1 MKRNLL
7 AASIA
12 LSIFALAGCEKEP
25 ELSDPIQQASYGIG
39 MNMGESLMN
48 DGLDDIDPEALALGM
63 KDALAGKESRVED
76 ADLTAAFESLQ
87 TRAQERATAL
97 SEEAVQANQD
107 FLAENAQVEGVT
119 TTDSGLQY
127 QVLEEGEGEVS
138 PGPNDVVTVHYEGR
152 LLDGTVFD
160 SSISRGE
167 PVDLPVSGVIPGWVE
182 ILQLMQVGDKF
193 KVTIPSD
200 LAYGEASPS
209 PVIPPN
215 SILVFEMELLAIQ
228 SDDQA
233 EEETTAE

>member
-12 LSIFALAGCEKEP
+12 LSLFALAGCDKEP
-25 ELSDPIQQASYGIG
+25 ELADPIQQASYGIG
-39 MNMGESLMN
+39 LNMGESLMN

-63 KDALAGKESRVED
+63 KDALAGEVSRVSDEE
-76 ADLTAAFESLQ
+76 LTAAFEVLQ
-87 TRAQERATAL
+87 TRAQERATSL
-97 SEEAVQANQD
+97 GEEAAQANVD
-107 FLAENAQVEGVT
+107 FLAENAKLEGVI

-127 QVLEEGEGEVS
+127 EVLTEGDGEVS
-138 PGPNDVVTVHYEGR
+138 PGPDDVVTVHYEGR

-182 ILQLMQVGDKF
+182 ILQLMHVGDKL
-193 KVTIPSD
+193 KVTIPSE

-215 SILVFEMELLAIQ
+215 SILIFEMELLEIQ
-228 SDDQA
+228 SDDESA
-233 EEETTAE
+233 GE

>member
-12 LSIFALAGCEKEP
+12 LSLFALAGCDKEP
-25 ELSDPIQQASYGIG
+25 ELADPIQQASYGIG
-39 MNMGESLMN
+39 LNMGESLMN

-63 KDALAGKESRVED
+63 KDALAGEVSRVSDEE
-76 ADLTAAFESLQ
+76 LTAAFEVLQ
-87 TRAQERATAL
+87 TRAQERAASL
-97 SEEAVQANQD
+97 GEEAAQANVD
-107 FLAENAQVEGVT
+107 FLAENAKLEGVI

-127 QVLEEGEGEVS
+127 EVLTEGEGEIS
-138 PGPNDVVTVHYEGR
+138 PGPDDVVTVHYEGR

-182 ILQLMQVGDKF
+182 ILQLMHVGDKL
-193 KVTIPSD
+193 KVTIPSE

-215 SILVFEMELLAIQ
+215 SILIFEMELLEIQ
-228 SDDQA
+228 SDDESA
-233 EEETTAE
+233 GE

>member
-12 LSIFALAGCEKEP
+12 LSLFALAGCDKEP
-25 ELSDPIQQASYGIG
+25 ELADPIQQASYGIG
-39 MNMGESLMN
+39 LNMGESLMN

-63 KDALAGKESRVED
+63 KDALAGEVSRVSDEE
-76 ADLTAAFESLQ
+76 LTAAFEVLQ
-87 TRAQERATAL
+87 TRAQERAASL
-97 SEEAVQANQD
+97 GEEAAQANVD
-107 FLAENAQVEGVT
+107 FLAENAKLEGVI

-127 QVLEEGEGEVS
+127 EVLTEGDGEVS
-138 PGPNDVVTVHYEGR
+138 PGPDDVVTVHYEGR

-182 ILQLMQVGDKF
+182 ILQLMHVGDKL
-193 KVTIPSD
+193 KVTIPSE

-215 SILVFEMELLAIQ
+215 SILIFEMELLEIQ
-228 SDDQA
+228 SDDESA
-233 EEETTAE
+233 GE

>member
-7 AASIA
+7 AASVA
-12 LSIFALAGCEKEP
+12 LSIFALAGCDKEP

-39 MNMGESLMN
+39 LNMGESLMN

-63 KDALAGKESRVED
+63 KDALAGEVSRVSDEE
-76 ADLTAAFESLQ
+76 LTAAFEVLQ
-87 TRAQERATAL
+87 TRAQERAASL
-97 SEEAVQANQD
+97 GEEAAQANVD
-107 FLAENAQVEGVT
+107 FLAENAQQEGVI

-138 PGPNDVVTVHYEGR
+138 PGPDDVVTVHYEGR

-182 ILQLMQVGDKF
+182 ILQLMQVGDKL
-193 KVTIPSD
+193 KVTIPSE

-215 SILVFEMELLAIQ
+215 SILIFEMELLEIQ
-228 SDDQA
+228 SDDDST
-233 EEETTAE
+233 EE

>member
-12 LSIFALAGCEKEP
+12 LSLFALAGCDKEP
-25 ELSDPIQQASYGIG
+25 ELADPIQQASYGIG
-39 MNMGESLMN
+39 LNMGESLMN

-63 KDALAGKESRVED
+63 KDALAGEVSRVSDEE
-76 ADLTAAFESLQ
+76 LTAAFEVLQ
-87 TRAQERATAL
+87 TRAQERAVSL
-97 SEEAVQANQD
+97 GEEAAQANLD
-107 FLAENAQVEGVT
+107 FLAENAKAEGVI

-127 QVLEEGEGEVS
+127 QVLEEGEGDVS
-138 PGPNDVVTVHYEGR
+138 PGSDDVVTVHYEGR

-182 ILQLMQVGDKF
+182 ILQLMHVGDKL
-193 KVTIPSD
+193 KVTIPSE

-215 SILVFEMELLAIQ
+215 SILVFEMELLEIQ
-228 SDDQA
+228 SDDESA
-233 EEETTAE
+233 GE

>member
-7 AASIA
+7 AASVA
-12 LSIFALAGCEKEP
+12 LSIFALAGCDKEP

-39 MNMGESLMN
+39 LNMGESLMN

-63 KDALAGKESRVED
+63 KDALAGEVSRVSDEE
-76 ADLTAAFESLQ
+76 LTAAFEVLQ
-87 TRAQERATAL
+87 TRAQERAASL
-97 SEEAVQANQD
+97 GEEAAQANVD
-107 FLAENAQVEGVT
+107 FLAENAQQEGVI

-138 PGPNDVVTVHYEGR
+138 PGPDDVVTVHYEGR

-160 SSISRGE
+160 SSVSRGE

-182 ILQLMQVGDKF
+182 ILQLMQVGDKL
-193 KVTIPSD
+193 KVTIPSE

-215 SILVFEMELLAIQ
+215 SILIFEMELLEIQ
-228 SDDQA
+228 SSDDST
-233 EEETTAE
+233 EE

>member
-12 LSIFALAGCEKEP
+12 LSLFALAGCDKEP
-25 ELSDPIQQASYGIG
+25 ELADPIQQASYGIG
-39 MNMGESLMN
+39 LNMGESLMN

-63 KDALAGKESRVED
+63 KDALAGEVSRVSDEE
-76 ADLTAAFESLQ
+76 LTAAFEVLQ
-87 TRAQERATAL
+87 TRAQERAASL
-97 SEEAVQANQD
+97 GEEAAQANVD
-107 FLAENAQVEGVT
+107 FLAENAKLEGVI

-127 QVLEEGEGEVS
+127 EVLTEGEGEVS
-138 PGPNDVVTVHYEGR
+138 PGPDDVVTVHYEGR

-182 ILQLMQVGDKF
+182 ILQLMHVGDKL
-193 KVTIPSD
+193 KVTIPSE

-215 SILVFEMELLAIQ
+215 SILIFEMELLEIQ
-228 SDDQA
+228 SDDESA
-233 EEETTAE
+233 GE

>member
-12 LSIFALAGCEKEP
+12 LSLFALAGCDKEP
-25 ELSDPIQQASYGIG
+25 ELADPIQQASYGIG
-39 MNMGESLMN
+39 LNMGESLMN

-63 KDALAGKESRVED
+63 KDALAGEVSRVSDEE
-76 ADLTAAFESLQ
+76 LTAAFEVLQ
-87 TRAQERATAL
+87 TRAQERAASL
-97 SEEAVQANQD
+97 GEEAAQANVD
-107 FLAENAQVEGVT
+107 FLAENAKLEGVI

-127 QVLEEGEGEVS
+127 EVLAEGEGEVS
-138 PGPNDVVTVHYEGR
+138 PGPDDVVTVHYEGR

-182 ILQLMQVGDKF
+182 ILQLMHVGDKL
-193 KVTIPSD
+193 KVTIPSE

-215 SILVFEMELLAIQ
+215 SILIFEMELLEIQ
-228 SDDQA
+228 SDDESA
-233 EEETTAE
+233 GE

>member
-12 LSIFALAGCEKEP
+12 LSLFALAGCDKEP
-25 ELSDPIQQASYGIG
+25 ELADPIQQASYGIG
-39 MNMGESLMN
+39 LNMGESLMN

-63 KDALAGKESRVED
+63 KDALAGEVSRVSDEE
-76 ADLTAAFESLQ
+76 LTAAFEVLQ
-87 TRAQERATAL
+87 TRAQERATSL
-97 SEEAVQANQD
+97 GEEAAQANVD
-107 FLAENAQVEGVT
+107 FLAENAKLEGVI

-127 QVLEEGEGEVS
+127 EVLTEGEGEVS
-138 PGPNDVVTVHYEGR
+138 PGPDDVVTVHYEGR

-182 ILQLMQVGDKF
+182 ILQLMHVGDKL
-193 KVTIPSD
+193 KVTIPSE

-215 SILVFEMELLAIQ
+215 SILIFEMELLEIQ
-228 SDDQA
+228 SDDESA
-233 EEETTAE
+233 GE